1 MKKQK
6 NNIIKYSPEKISMG
20 EKLAYG
26 VGGLMD
32 GGGVTLMSCIMMA
45 YMTKVAGIAMGIAS
59 TIMTVAKIWD
69 AFTDPLMGFIS
80 DNTTGKF
87 GRRKPYMIGGAVAL
101 FFAIFLLFMP
111 LRSWGVSARGMIP
124 YILVMYLVWNTCS
137 TITQIP
143 YCSMSSDISPSYKE
157 RNSANTVK
165 LIFTSIASGLA
176 YIIPFVLVEAL
187 ISDDGFMF
195 VPNISPTTFWIA
207 ISTIFGTLFGGG
219 LIICGIF
226 VKERVKGSGEKVK
239 FNFKRFIQNYVEP
252 CKNKSYRAHI
262 IMYVSAFTCMDIIS
276 ALAIYYATDVWHG
289 YTLFGLNMSSLF
301 IVAPMMISC
310 VIMFPIARVIMNK
323 KSKQYAFRMGLPF
336 YIIGGIM
343 LACMD
348 PSWAN
353 PILVPIAAVI
363 MGLGFGGAQMMPW
376 IIFPDTLDVA
386 YMATGKKQAGAYG
399 GLMTLARKVSGAFG
413 VGLVGWILGGIGY
426 VENKSDDP
434 TLYIVQSSKVLLGI
448 RLVLG
453 ISIVFLVSVAL
464 IASFKYKV
472 NNKKLDRV
480 FYFSN
485 AYQNG
490 TPLTEDEELERSQLV
505 SELYGNDEW
514 KFKKAESKTEDE
526 NVVACDS
533 IDEQSKIDEQPKD
546 DD

>member
-1 MKKQK
+1 MNEPKIEKTD
-6 NNIIKYSPEKISMG
+6 YTTEKISMR
-20 EKLAYG
+20 EKVAYG
-26 VGGLMD
+26 LGGFMD

-69 AFTDPLMGFIS
+69 AVTDPMMGFIS
-80 DNTTGKF
+80 DNCTSRF
-87 GRRKPYMIGGAVAL
+87 GRRKPFMIGGAVAL
-101 FFAIFLLFMP
+101 IFALCFLFMP
-111 LRSWGVSARGMIP
+111 LRAWGVSAGGMIP
-124 YILVMYLVWNTCS
+124 YILIMYLVWNTSS
-137 TITQIP
+137 TVTMIP

-176 YIIPFVLVEAL
+176 YIVPFVLIEAL
-187 ISDDGFMF
+187 ISDSGFMF
-195 VPNISPTTFWIA
+195 VPNISPVTFWIA
-207 ISTIFGTLFGGG
+207 VTIIFGTLFGGG
-219 LIICGIF
+219 LIVCGIF
-226 VKERVKGSGEKVK
+226 VKERVKGTGEKVK
-239 FNFKRFIQNYVEP
+239 FNAKRFVQNYVEP
-252 CKNKSYRAHI
+252 MRNKSYRAHI
-262 IMYVSAFTCMDIIS
+262 LMYVSAFTCMDIIS

-289 YTLFGLNMSSLF
+289 YQLFGLNMSSLF

-310 VIMFPIARVIMNK
+310 VIMFPIARIVMNK
-323 KSKQYAFRMGLPF
+323 KSKQFAFRMGLPF

-413 VGLVGWILGGIGY
+413 VGLVGWILGGLGY
-426 VENKSDDP
+426 LENKSDDP
-434 TLYIVQSSKVLLGI
+434 TLYVPQNSKVLVGI
-448 RLVLG
+448 RLVFG
-453 ISIVFLVSVAL
+453 ISIVVLVSIAL
-464 IASFKYKV
+464 FASFKYKIT
-472 NNKKLDRV
+472 NKKLDRV

-485 AYQNG
+485 AYEKG
-490 TPLTEDEELERSQLV
+490 LPLSEDEKIEREKLI
-505 SELYGNDEW
+505 SELYGKDEW
-514 KFKKAESKTEDE
+514 ILSKNDNSNENEEIAATDE
-526 NVVACDS
+526 VNEVANAS
-533 IDEQSKIDEQPKD
+533 DE
-546 DD
+546 